1 MLMHY
6 IEEVKG
12 VQQVMDAEEEIAMK
26 EFEKF
31 EEKLKKQKEA
41 EKVGT
46 SGKSE
51 TDEVLGLN
59 K

>member
-1 MLMHY
+1 LMHY

-12 VQQVMDAEEEIAMK
+12 VQQVLDAEEEIAMK

-31 EEKLKKQKEA
+31 EEKLKAQKA
-41 EKVGT
+41 ADAAAGT
-46 SGKSE
+46 TGSSS
-51 TDEVLGLN
+51 TDSVLGV

>member
-1 MLMHY
+1 
-6 IEEVKG
+6 
-12 VQQVMDAEEEIAMK
+12 MDAEEEIAMK

>member
-12 VQQVMDAEEEIAMK
+12 VQQVMDQEEEIAMK

-31 EEKLKKQKEA
+31 EEKLRLQKEA
-41 EKVGT
+41 DAAAT
-46 SGKSE
+46 TGKSS
-51 TDEVLGLN
+51 TDEVLGL

>member
-31 EEKLKKQKEA
+31 EEKLKAQKDA
-41 EKVGT
+41 DAAST
-46 SGKSE
+46 TGKSS

>member
-1 MLMHY
+1 
-6 IEEVKG
+6 
-12 VQQVMDAEEEIAMK
+12 MDAEEEIAMK

-31 EEKLKKQKEA
+31 EEKLKAQKA
-41 EKVGT
+41 ADAAST
-46 SGKSE
+46 TGKSS